1 LRGSPGTAASFDFRG
16 MAAIITSMHGT
27 TRRRLRATKIIATL
41 GPATEDPE
49 VLRELIESGMNVARI
64 NASHGDHEGHA
75 RTIAAV
81 RKIARETGRP
91 VGILLDLQ
99 GPKIRLGP
107 LPSPRELA
115 PGEIFNIAVGRPPGD
130 DELSSDY
137 DMLDRDVAVGDP
149 LLIDDGQISCE
160 VVEAQIGTVTC
171 RVNHGGTVHPRKGIN
186 LPRSSVSAPAIT
198 EKDRADALFAVK
210 QGVDYIALSF
220 VRRARDVLQLGRI
233 LDEAGSSIPIISKI
247 EKPQA
252 LVELQ
257 EILRASWGVM
267 VARGDLG
274 VELPPEQVPVV
285 QKRIIQEA
293 VRAGRRVIT
302 ATQMLDSMTRNPK
315 PTRAEASD
323 VANAVLDG
331 TDAVMLSNETAM
343 GQFPVHAVRMM
354 RDIIEYTENHSVR
367 PTEAGEGH
375 SVDSMSEAV
384 ADAGCL
390 VAHNLGAQ
398 SIVAFT
404 QSGHTAL
411 LASRRRPGLPIL
423 AFTTSEEVRDRLT
436 LVWGVR
442 PYCMEPAQST
452 DDLIE
457 ALDATI
463 QADDL
468 ARRGDP
474 LVLLMGAP
482 THRMGLTNLMLVYRV
497 GSWAPLEGE

>member
-1 LRGSPGTAASFDFRG
+1 MSSKART
-16 MAAIITSMHGT
+16 
-27 TRRRLRATKIIATL
+27 RLRATKIIATL

-49 VLRELIESGMNVARI
+49 ILRGLIEAGMNVARI
-64 NASHGDHEGHA
+64 NGSHGDHETHA
-75 RTIAAV
+75 KTIARV
-81 RKIARETGRP
+81 RKISAEVGRP
-91 VGILLDLQ
+91 VGILFDLQ
-99 GPKIRLGP
+99 GPKIRLGQFDG
-107 LPSPRELA
+107 PRTLVE
-115 PGEIFNIAVGRPPGD
+115 GEVFSIAVGRPPKD
-130 DELSSDY
+130 RELTSDY
-137 DMLDRDVAVGDP
+137 ELLDQDVAVGDP
-149 LLIDDGQISCE
+149 LLIDDGQISCK
-160 VVEAQIGTVTC
+160 VVEAEEGTVRC
-171 RVNHGGTVHPRKGIN
+171 KVLHGGPVFPRKGIN
-186 LPRSSVSAPAIT
+186 LPKSAVSAPAIT
-198 EKDRADALFAVK
+198 EKDHADALFAVEQK
-210 QGVDYIALSF
+210 VDYIALSF

-233 LDEAGSSIPIISKI
+233 LDGAGSSIPIISKI

-274 VELPPEQVPVV
+274 VELPPEQVPVA

-302 ATQMLDSMTRNPK
+302 ATQMLDSMTRNPR

-331 TDAVMLSNETAM
+331 TDAVMLSGETAM
-343 GQFPVHAVRMM
+343 GTFPIDSVKMM
-354 RDIIEYTENHSVR
+354 RKIIEYTENHSVP
-367 PTEAGEGH
+367 PTETRTGH

-384 ADAGCL
+384 ADAGCQ
-390 VAHNLGAQ
+390 VARNLGAQ

-411 LASRRRPGLPIL
+411 LASRRRPRLPIL
-423 AFTTSEEVRDRLT
+423 AFTSSAEVRDRLT

-457 ALDATI
+457 ALDETI